1 MLLQQNSQ
9 QACMAALPCA
19 KPSLPSTRGLTGHHK
34 HQPPSQ
40 LVMSSQHAPS
50 SSSSCAKHR
59 CRDVH
64 ARSYR
69 RNVMSTD
76 FPDAPFNRTH
86 AFDWL
91 DQWYPVGF
99 IK

>member
-9 QACMAALPCA
+9 HAHVRALPHSSSSTSGLRRS
-19 KPSLPSTRGLTGHHK
+19 KRPSTRGP
-34 HQPPSQ
+34 QQQQ
-40 LVMSSQHAPS
+40 LQDAPCS
-50 SSSSCAKHR
+50 ISASSCTAPH
-59 CRDVH
+59 CRDVR
-64 ARSYR
+64 ACSYSR
-69 RNVMSTD
+69 TVMSTD

-99 IK
+99 VK

>member
-1 MLLQQNSQ
+1 
-9 QACMAALPCA
+9 
-19 KPSLPSTRGLTGHHK
+19 
-34 HQPPSQ
+34 
-40 LVMSSQHAPS
+40 
-50 SSSSCAKHR
+50 
-59 CRDVH
+59 
-64 ARSYR
+64 
-69 RNVMSTD
+69 MSTD

>member
-1 MLLQQNSQ
+1 MR
-9 QACMAALPCA
+9 P
-19 KPSLPSTRGLTGHHK
+19 
-34 HQPPSQ
+34 
-40 LVMSSQHAPS
+40 QHAPS
-50 SSSSCAKHR
+50 SITSSSCAAHL
-59 CRDVH
+59 CRDV
-64 ARSYR
+64 RSSSYS

-76 FPDAPFNRTH
+76 FPDAPFNRMH